1 MSKQPKIQQDYI
13 FPESTES
20 AKFVEN
26 ISGWVDRNGLFF
38 GNNERAARYSGA
50 THVYCT
56 GCGNAIQK
64 HSYCMACADKRD
76 NEKYETAPRQEWD
89 GKTPL
94 YSKTTNKW
102 IFDENDLVS
111 YSYDFASDN
120 GYIFDGDFDP
130 DIVYDKMRLYLG
142 TPSKLSNVDPEYW
155 CDDLA
160 EDQDLPS
167 EILDALDALNKAID
181 KVNAESPCS
190 WEQSNV
196 VAVIGDNRSCH
207 QQY

>member
-94 YSKTTNKW
+94 YSKTRDEW
-102 IFDENDLVS
+102 YFDKNDLDS
-111 YSYDFASDN
+111 GAYSFAEEN
-120 GYIFDGDFDP
+120 GYLIDGDFDHAY
-130 DIVYDKMRLYLG
+130 VFYKMRLYLCK
-142 TPSKLSNVDPEYW
+142 PLKLSHVEQDHW
-155 CDDLA
+155 HDDLA
-160 EDQDLPS
+160 EDQDLPG
-167 EILDALDALNKAID
+167 EILDALEELNEAID

-190 WEQSNV
+190 WEPSKV
-196 VAVIGDNRSCH
+196 VAVIGDNRS
-207 QQY
+207 